1 MRAYE
6 RFLKYVV
13 VHTAS
18 SEESETVPTTARQ
31 FDLAKMLVSELR
43 SIGVEDAVVDD
54 KCYVYA
60 HIPATPGYEDQPALG
75 FIAHMDTVPDF
86 SGEDVKPRLI
96 ENYDGGEIVLGNSGR
111 SLTPEQFPHL
121 LALKGRTLIVTDGT
135 TVLGGDDKA
144 GVAEIIT
151 AAERILNE
159 NIPHGRLSIGFTP
172 DEEVGSG
179 ADNFDVALFNA
190 DFAYTVDGGCEG
202 EIEYENFNAAGAKL
216 KVNGFNIHPGDAKN
230 KMINALL
237 VAMEL
242 NAMLPAE
249 TPANTEGYEGF
260 FHLTDMSGNVEHA
273 EMSYILRDHSAEI
286 MAARKATLVHAVK
299 VINEKYGEGTVE
311 LVLRDQYQNMVEKI
325 KPCMHLIDNAVEVA
339 KSLNVTPRVL
349 AIRGGTD
356 GARLSFMGLPCPNL
370 GTGDFACHGPYEHVT
385 VEGMD
390 KCTEIILGLVRKY
403 SEFNKQV

>member
-43 SIGVEDAVVDD
+43 SIGVEDAEVDD

-86 SGEDVKPRLI
+86 SGENVKPHLI

-121 LALKGRTLIVTDGT
+121 LELKGRTLIVTDGT

-151 AAERILNE
+151 AVERILNE

-216 KVNGFNIHPGDAKN
+216 RVNGFNIHPGDAKN

-242 NAMLPAE
+242 NAMLPNE

-311 LVLRDQYQNMVEKI
+311 LVLRDQYQNMIEKV

-339 KSLNVTPRVL
+339 KSLDVTPRVL
-349 AIRGGTD
+349 AIRRGTD

-403 SEFNKQV
+403 SAFNKQV

>member
-13 VHTAS
+13 IHTAS
-18 SEESETVPTTARQ
+18 SEDSITVPTTERQ
-31 FDLAKMLVSELR
+31 FELAKLLVSELR
-43 SIGVEDAVVDD
+43 ELGIEDAMVDD
-54 KCYVYA
+54 KCYVYG
-60 HIPATPGYEDQPALG
+60 HIPATPGYENQPTLG

-86 SGEDVKPRLI
+86 SGENVKPRLI
-96 ENYDGGEIVLGNSGR
+96 ENYDGGEIVLGDSGR
-111 SLTPEQFPHL
+111 SLTTEQFPHL
-121 LALKGRTLIVTDGT
+121 SELRGRTLIVTDGT

-151 AAERILNE
+151 AAERIINDR
-159 NIPHGRLSIGFTP
+159 IPHGRISIGFTP

-179 ADNFDVALFNA
+179 ADNFDVALFGA

-202 EIEYENFNAAGAKL
+202 EIEYENFNAAAAKL
-216 KVNGFNIHPGDAKN
+216 KINGFNIHPGDSKN
-230 KMINALL
+230 KMVNALL
-237 VAMEL
+237 VAIEF
-242 NAMLPAE
+242 NAMLPSE
-249 TPANTEGYEGF
+249 TPSNTEGYEGF

-273 EMSYILRDHSAEI
+273 EMSYIIRDHSAGI
-286 MAARKATLVHAVK
+286 MEARKATLIHAAK
-299 VINEKYGEGTVE
+299 VLNEKYGEGTIE
-311 LVLRDQYQNMVEKI
+311 LKLHDQYQNMIEKI
-325 KPCMHLIDNAVEVA
+325 KPCMHLIDNAIDVV
-339 KSLNVTPRVL
+339 KGLDLTPRIL

-390 KCTEIILGLVRKY
+390 KCTDIIIGLVKKY
-403 SEFNKQV
+403 SEFNK